1 MKWICN
7 IALKTSK
14 LVPKGSAMPA
24 GWQDGMYYT
33 DEQRAKCKAGGMQM
47 KAKLEAMSSNGYRWI
62 HDVATCKNKLIGKD
76 DMLPAGYAEGMYN
89 KKIAELQQQIKQL

>member
-14 LVPKGSAMPA
+14 LVPKDSKLPA

-33 DEQRAKCKAGGMQM
+33 DEQRAKCKAGGMQR

-62 HDVATCKNKLIGKD
+62 HNVDTCKNKLIGKD
-76 DMLPAGYAEGMYN
+76 DMLPDGYTEGMYN
-89 KKIAELQQQIKQL
+89 KKIAELQ